1 MLGLLSLL
9 ALGTLGYLSA
19 AIAREYG
26 GPAASMSQTT
36 GRAAAVIALARLA
49 VLYAGFPLLAANL
62 IRPLGL
68 LVFLLV
74 MGSSGLEMGMAAALS
89 GSRTPLR
96 PSVLWAALVTLT
108 SIPLGFA
115 WSWVRTRT
123 RAGRTA

>member
-62 IRPLGL
+62 VRPLGL
-68 LVFLLV
+68 LIFLLV

-89 GSRTPLR
+89 GRSGVLDRQLR
-96 PSVLWAALVTLT
+96 
-108 SIPLGFA
+108 
-115 WSWVRTRT
+115 RR
-123 RAGRTA
+123 